1 MTVIRKNMSSEIEFD
16 IDYQY
21 IIEEPFIK
29 GLLRILILSALKEGG
44 KRGYQVYRY
53 IVNKI
58 RLKVSLSTM
67 YTLLKELK
75 DKDFIVNTEGV
86 YHLTEKGR
94 RALEIFTR
102 KYNDIKS
109 LFI

>member
-1 MTVIRKNMSSEIEFD
+1 MNNEIEFD

-29 GLLRILILSALKEGG
+29 GLLRILILRALKEGG

-53 IVNKI
+53 IIDRI
-58 RLKVSLSTM
+58 RLKISLSTM
-67 YTLLKELK
+67 YTLLKELREK
-75 DKDFIVNTEGV
+75 NFIVNIEGV
-86 YHLTEKGR
+86 YHLTEKGM
-94 RALEIFTR
+94 RALEIFMR

>member
-1 MTVIRKNMSSEIEFD
+1 MNSEIEFD

-53 IVNKI
+53 VIDRI
-58 RLKVSLSTM
+58 RLRISLSTI
-67 YTLLKELK
+67 YTLLKELREK
-75 DKDFIVNTEGV
+75 NFIVSIEGV
-86 YHLTEKGR
+86 YHLTEKGMR
-94 RALEIFTR
+94 TLEIFMR